1 MSSALVEMFRHNL
14 WANLRLIDICSAL
27 TDEQLSASVNGT
39 YGPVRDTLLHIIK
52 SEERYVALLTGQTP
66 TASPEPSGFD
76 QLRERARKSG
86 EALVSVAQNLDT
98 EHVLEGTWRG
108 GSYSLPVFVPLI
120 QAINHA
126 TEHRSQ
132 IATILTQLGI
142 QPPELDGWAYHDE
155 LDRQTAVDL
164 PPG

>member
-1 MSSALVEMFRHNL
+1 MFRHNL
-14 WANLRLIDICSAL
+14 WANLRLIDTCSTL

-39 YGPVRDTLLHIIK
+39 YGPVRDTLLHMIK

-66 TASPEPSGFD
+66 TTSPEPFPGFD

-86 EALVSVAQNLDT
+86 KALVSVVQNLDT
-98 EHVLEGTWRG
+98 ERVLEGTWRG
-108 GSYSLPVFVPLI
+108 SSYSLPVFVPLI

-132 IATILTQLGI
+132 IATILTQLGL
-142 QPPELDGWAYHDE
+142 QPPELDGWAYYDE
-155 LDRQTAVDL
+155 LNRQAAVDL
-164 PPG
+164 SSS